1 MPRKAR
7 YRTANYLAIERTNFG
22 QEKRINYKFKSV
34 NLQKEIQIGLV
45 YDWFQQEW
53 SVICINSLLI
63 MSQSGRVSLSVS
75 RYAPG
80 ILITWSSSAASRSS
94 PVGPD
99 LGVEV
104 SLQRGGHIRVGHI
117 TQEAVGLEG
126 GGVAPAA
133 AGAKERKEA
142 IGVRSKVSVVLV
154 SRDLARAWESG
165 IGTLFFSYYPW
176 WI

>member
-63 MSQSGRVSLSVS
+63 MSQSRRVSLSVIRDVPS
-75 RYAPG
+75 SG
-80 ILITWSSSAASRSS
+80 ILITWSSPAASRSS

-154 SRDLARAWESG
+154 SRDLALS
-165 IGTLFFSYYPW
+165 
-176 WI
+176 